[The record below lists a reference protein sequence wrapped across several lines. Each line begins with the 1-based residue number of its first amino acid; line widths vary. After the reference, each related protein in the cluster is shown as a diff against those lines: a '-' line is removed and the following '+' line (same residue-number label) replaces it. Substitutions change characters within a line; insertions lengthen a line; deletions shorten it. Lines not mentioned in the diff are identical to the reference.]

1 MQSKPVQ
8 AQGEPGSSL
17 PAVKA
22 LKLFTERP
30 LLNIEYSCLETA
42 LLLHLYVI

>member
-8 AQGEPGSSL
+8 AQGEPGN
-17 PAVKA
+17 AVKA

-30 LLNIEYSCLETA
+30 WLNIESSCSETA